1 MQSTNDHILYSNE
14 NPELKYGQKS
24 YPSDRLS
31 SLNKSQYDPGIVSY
45 KNDKMSADLLDYL

>member
-24 YPSDRLS
+24 YPSDSLS